1 MSVSQKFVVRHV
13 GPGFPLQV
21 VGGGTTRLS
30 PDCKKIEW
38 AFEDLPAGFS
48 PDIDIRGSLP
58 FKDVSRGSD
67 KVTMSGPAAGPSP
80 RVFSFRAC
88 ASNGKAGHTQYSE
101 WRDIV
106 VSTPANERDAAGD
119 LIVVRVSLDREGQGR
134 VDMENI
140 VLLGG
145 DLRVRWD
152 LSALQATNV
161 GIKFSGPAGAED
173 RGPFQVLEG
182 NGQVLTGMGNS
193 GVFGHY
199 EYWITADLPARKD
212 RAARQMKITIDPGI
226 DNVPPPPAKPPQ
238 VVASPAIALGNPAR
252 ESSRGAAESGAQG

>member
-21 VGGGTTRLS
+21 VGGGTTKLS

-38 AFEDLPAGFS
+38 AFEGLPAGFS
-48 PDIDIRGSLP
+48 PDIDIRGSSP
-58 FKDVSRGSD
+58 FKAVSRGSD
-67 KVTMSGPAAGPSP
+67 KVTMSGPAAGPAP
-80 RVFSFRAC
+80 RVFSYRAC
-88 ASNGKAGHTQYSE
+88 ISNGKAGHTQYSN
-101 WRDIV
+101 WCDIAV
-106 VSTPANERDAAGD
+106 PTPANARDAVGD
-119 LIVVRVSLDREGQGR
+119 LIVVKVSLDGDGQGR

-152 LSALQATNV
+152 LTALQATSV
-161 GIKFSGPAGAED
+161 GIKFSGPSGAED
-173 RGPFQVLEG
+173 RGPFLALDA
-182 NGQVLTGMGNS
+182 NRQVLTGTGNS

-212 RAARQMKITIDPGI
+212 RAALQMKITIDPGI
-226 DNVPPPPAKPPQ
+226 DNVPPPPKPPP
-238 VVASPAIALGNPAR
+238 VHPADPGNPAR
-252 ESSRGAAESGAQG
+252 EPSQGAEESGAPG